1 MRATSPT
8 LALIAAGG
16 LTALLEVGCD
26 ALSYYPY
33 DCAEL
38 SECPGN
44 ACPGKCVPLP
54 PFGFDGPALLW
65 IGPETQVPE
74 CPARAPVEVYEGR
87 AGLDA
92 SHECPPCECSQPVC
106 ELPSGIT
113 ASTLNACPNDGP
125 GATLTDFAP
134 PPSWDGSCTSP
145 ATVPP
150 NLLGSMTVQDVTERP
165 CEPVP
170 QTVPHGT
177 SPFSWG
183 VFARVCRGEAID
195 TVCGDPGKTCLP
207 SAEPPPSGF
216 RQCIM
221 HQVPDDGTGVQCPED
236 YPDKHVFFG
245 EMQDTR
251 ACTEC
256 TCTQTAT
263 STCVAQMSVF
273 EDSNCATSLLSTQVF
288 MGAGI
293 CIDTPPGIVLQSMEA
308 SWLTNQP
315 GACAPSGG
323 TSIGEVIPRDPR
335 VFCCQPP
342 PGSDG

>member
-1 MRATSPT
+1 MRHVAS
-8 LALIAAGG
+8 LQALIAVGVLA
-16 LTALLEVGCD
+16 ALPAIGCD

-33 DCAEL
+33 DCSEL
-38 SECPGN
+38 SECPGS
-44 ACPGKCVPLP
+44 ACPGECVPLP

-65 IGPETQVPE
+65 IGPEPQVPE

-145 ATVPP
+145 TTVPP

-183 VFARVCRGEAID
+183 VVARACRGEAID
-195 TVCGDPGKTCLP
+195 TVCNDPGLTCLS
-207 SAEPPPSGF
+207 SAEPPPPGF

-221 HQVPDDGTGVQCPED
+221 YLGPDDGAGVQCPD
-236 YPDKHVFFG
+236 NYPELHVFFG
-245 EMQDTR
+245 AVEDTR
-251 ACTEC
+251 SCTEC
-256 TCTQTAT
+256 TCTQTAP
-263 STCVAQMSVF
+263 STCIAY
-273 EDSNCATSLLSTQVF
+273 LSTFQ
-288 MGAGI
+288 
-293 CIDTPPGIVLQSMEA
+293 DTSCNTPLISSPIGTEVPLCTDVMPGVALGSMQA
-308 SWLTNQP
+308 TWTTNQP
-315 GACAPSGG
+315 GTCAASGG
-323 TSIGEVIPRDPR
+323 ESIGEVKPKDPR
-335 VFCCQPP
+335 TFCCQPS
-342 PGSDG
+342 PGSAG